1 MAAVTTNGLNGFAA
15 PSASSATKAAPNKS
29 FFARLFASIQDARMR
44 QAERE
49 IARFI
54 DLKGGRLTDD
64 VEREIARTFI

>member
-1 MAAVTTNGLNGFAA
+1 MAAVTTTGLNGFAA
-15 PSASSATKAAPNKS
+15 PTASGTKSVAPS
-29 FFARLFASIQDARMR
+29 QGFFARLFASIQDARMR